1 MVQIAGFSPG
11 VILPGCGLG
20 QSDFAALR
28 WPHGSELEWLAQVSG
43 DSLFDN
49 FEGAFN
55 HFVQSGQVWAL
66 IIGLILGYLLRSLTA
81 Y

>member
-1 MVQIAGFSPG
+1 MVQTGGFG
-11 VILPGCGLG
+11 IGAML
-20 QSDFAALR
+20 A
-28 WPHGSELEWLAQVSG
+28 HGFEQQDLATSLWSQGSRMQWLAQASG
-43 DSLFDN
+43 DNLLNN